1 MRTIYLGREEVE
13 AYARDFAAR
22 LVALE
27 ADFPT
32 IWCPIGK
39 SGDHFAQLVAAHLT
53 EAAKDRVQIV
63 PIIYNKTT
71 RAASLEDEA
80 DKAVIAA
87 TASVL
92 VLDSS
97 VHSGG
102 SMLAVMRLV
111 GKMGAGR
118 LLSYT
123 LVIKRGAKFI
133 PHYFGVVV
141 GDHDRVLFLLKQI
154 PNNRLFTGK
163 NPPLGFFRR
172 IEAEDIKRPQ
182 TSLDTGVVSLDK
194 ISWGDL
200 FYEYRANG
208 YDVIVVED
216 RDAIAGFLKL
226 KIKPGNILSIDV
238 IASDKS
244 YHGKGIGGALMRYA
258 ETIGRAHESRFVELW
273 SIFNQVEFYEKY
285 GFDKT
290 EEVIDTGD
298 GEIYVLMRRALLYQ
312 FDLDAHTHRA

>member
-1 MRTIYLGREEVE
+1 LRTIYLGREEVD
-13 AYARDFAAR
+13 AYARDFAIR
-22 LVALE
+22 LVALS
-27 ADFPT
+27 AGFPT
-32 IWCPIGK
+32 VWCPIGK
-39 SGDHFAQLVAAHLT
+39 SGDHLARLVAQHLPDD
-53 EAAKDRVQIV
+53 AKEQVQVV
-63 PIIYNKTT
+63 PVIYNKTIRT
-71 RAASLEDEA
+71 ASLEDEA
-80 DKAVIAA
+80 DRAVIATAA
-87 TASVL
+87 TIL

-102 SMLAVMRLV
+102 SMLAVMRLLS
-111 GKMGAGR
+111 KMGAS
-118 LLSYT
+118 LLISYT
-123 LVIKRGAKFI
+123 LVIKRGAKFV

-141 GDHDRVLFLLKQI
+141 GDHDRVLFLLKEI

-238 IASDKS
+238 IANDKS
-244 YHGKGIGGALMRYA
+244 YQGKGIGGALMRYA

-273 SIFNQVEFYEKY
+273 AISNQVEFYKRY

-290 EEVIDTGD
+290 EEVIDTGA